1 MAITLSLEAWKRQ
14 KRARERDGE
23 RVRER
28 AREAI
33 QDNCVVQTKRG
44 MRGAGPPHDWSIP
57 RGDGAVG
64 LAGGGWGICHNSLTP
79 QHCTTPW
86 KNVLLQ
92 FWSAW
97 GIYCKSYIVLS
108 LNSWSSFPIWRSDFR
123 TPPMTGQA
131 GRLQGQDRSAVT
143 YLSSGHA
150 RHCCC
155 IVAVEGGIIKR
166 EGRGEGRGQG
176 RGAPHSPTA
185 VSLHSHRRSFS
196 LVFSCRSTCKPVN
209 ISALG
214 YLHCDNEWFRLS
226 FPKDSERVS
235 PEPLER
241 APASVSVQCAKPAF
255 PMTDLFR
262 MMQNPLLG
270 YKPLQFLGAPML
282 LMAGGAPSSSGSDSG
297 SPSPP
302 VTPGKSFTIDAILGL
317 HNNSTNSAIDYS
329 SRSIAG
335 IFCALVML
343 MVRAFFINS
352 AALMKETTLLMEPHN
367 KT

>member
-1 MAITLSLEAWKRQ
+1 LPNVEVDSNDESEMIAPDETEPKR
-14 KRARERDGE
+14 KR
-23 RVRER
+23 VH
-28 AREAI
+28 
-33 QDNCVVQTKRG
+33 QN
-44 MRGAGPPHDWSIP
+44 
-57 RGDGAVG
+57 
-64 LAGGGWGICHNSLTP
+64 
-79 QHCTTPW
+79 
-86 KNVLLQ
+86 
-92 FWSAW
+92 
-97 GIYCKSYIVLS
+97 
-108 LNSWSSFPIWRSDFR
+108 
-123 TPPMTGQA
+123 
-131 GRLQGQDRSAVT
+131 GRNLK
-143 YLSSGHA
+143 
-150 RHCCC
+150 
-155 IVAVEGGIIKR
+155 IVAALLR
-166 EGRGEGRGQG
+166 WRGGRGQG

-335 IFCALVML
+335 ESTNIFV
-343 MVRAFFINS
+343 
-352 AALMKETTLLMEPHN
+352 TTIVNE
-367 KT
+367 